1 MNETAS
7 QTTPTE
13 QQPRRSRSL
22 LKKVAFAL
30 ICCAITLAL
39 LEAAVRIRAKLRYG
53 GTSPLAGDAIYT
65 RDKTLDLRVLTPGFS
80 LSGSKV
86 NLSINSLGFRGDEFS
101 RQKPPDTVRI
111 ACVGASTTFC
121 IEATSNET
129 TWPARLQSL
138 LQAQQPDVNI
148 EVINAG
154 VGGYLMD
161 ESLKNVQYRVLPLQP
176 DLVIFYEGHN
186 DLVIDTRKLAIQRG
200 ILLEQSGRPSKLRSF
215 LTQKSLLYYLIDKNL
230 TLLMNDQ
237 SSVKGKLTEIP
248 AELPDRYVEKLG
260 VMHDML
266 SKDGVQLVTSRFLI
280 RFRRD
285 QSREVQLTNADV
297 AFIYAPWMTIDSFL
311 DSFDLYNGA
320 IEQFA
325 KSRQIPFV
333 ADHDGV
339 PGDSVHYTDHV
350 HFSDAGCEA
359 MAQRFARFFKE
370 QKLLEP
376 IVAKLK
382 PSTNLNNLQK

>member
-1 MNETAS
+1 
-7 QTTPTE
+7 
-13 QQPRRSRSL
+13 
-22 LKKVAFAL
+22 
-30 ICCAITLAL
+30 
-39 LEAAVRIRAKLRYG
+39 
-53 GTSPLAGDAIYT
+53 
-65 RDKTLDLRVLTPGFS
+65 
-80 LSGSKV
+80 
-86 NLSINSLGFRGDEFS
+86 
-101 RQKPPDTVRI
+101 
-111 ACVGASTTFC
+111 
-121 IEATSNET
+121 
-129 TWPARLQSL
+129 
-138 LQAQQPDVNI
+138 
-148 EVINAG
+148 
-154 VGGYLMD
+154 
-161 ESLKNVQYRVLPLQP
+161 
-176 DLVIFYEGHN
+176 
-186 DLVIDTRKLAIQRG
+186 
-200 ILLEQSGRPSKLRSF
+200 
-215 LTQKSLLYYLIDKNL
+215 
-230 TLLMNDQ
+230 MNDQ